1 MGACDWNGMT
11 YGASRNILQADLGS
25 SSGSCEEE
33 RDVDELHCEGC
44 GEKEWPDGLDE
55 GMAG

>member
-1 MGACDWNGMT
+1 MT